1 MDKTGTRNSE
11 LKSHLKGYDL
21 KFHPCQTS
29 VEEEGERD
37 KVEESWKTLGE
48 RQLNRDRPNR

>member
-48 RQLNRDRPNR
+48 RPLNRDRPNR